1 MGNVTMKNHWARR
14 VIICIFAGLPFVLS
28 GLAQGAPKAH
38 VAIPTIAARP
48 EDVSSPEA
56 IIKADY
62 ESISGGVGVARQWAR
77 DLSLYNPNARSFSV
91 DKDPK
96 TGSLVIW
103 NPSLQ
108 EYADEADAHLVR
120 EGFTE
125 HELAHEIHRFGN
137 VASVFSSYE
146 GRFASGKLYT
156 RGVNIYQLYYDGKR
170 WWISSVT
177 WDSENYIGPIP
188 PELLPKK

>member
-1 MGNVTMKNHWARR
+1 MKSHLPRLG
-14 VIICIFAGLPFVLS
+14 IFCAIAGLPFLLS
-28 GLAQGAPKAH
+28 GLAQGTPKAH
-38 VAIPTIAARP
+38 VAIPLIAARP

-77 DLSLYNPNARSFSV
+77 DLSLFDPQARSFSV

-103 NPSLQ
+103 NPSFQ
-108 EYADEADAHLVR
+108 EYADEVDAHFVR
-120 EGFTE
+120 DGFTE
-125 HELAHEIHRFGN
+125 HELAREIHRFGN

-146 GRFASGKLYT
+146 GRLASSGKLYT
-156 RGVNIYQLYYDGKR
+156 RGVNIYQLYYDGRR